1 MYRTEKKIF
10 SAPTDLCYTDSI
22 LKRTG
27 SEKMKVI
34 DVFECY
40 YEAECIANDRPR
52 HAAKVVLTA
61 TSDAGMI
68 TYEWTV
74 SFFPHDD
81 EEDFAVS
88 YDAAVSRIVYEGKGR
103 RSKKREPKFLEERE
117 SVCDEIA
124 TELDGK
130 VFWDRPLR
138 EARLG

>member
-1 MYRTEKKIF
+1 MYRTEKKPF
-10 SAPTDLCYTDSI
+10 SAPCDLCYTVFI

-27 SEKMKVI
+27 NGKMKVI
-34 DVFECY
+34 DVFVCY

-68 TYEWTV
+68 SYEWMI

-81 EEDFAVS
+81 EEDYAVS
-88 YDAAVSRIVYEGKGR
+88 YDAVVSRVVYEGKGR
-103 RSKKREPKFLEERE
+103 RSKKRDAELMEERE

-124 TELDGK
+124 AELDGK